1 MLLYFTG
8 MRVNEVKQL
17 KVKDINTIFEKEKL
31 IIVTHKTRKERK
43 LFFSKEAIKQIK
55 KHFLFNDNSRDE
67 DFIITTKGN
76 TLKTPSSSTFIAK
89 VNSFIQ
95 EALGHRYSF

>member
-1 MLLYFTG
+1 

-17 KVKDINTIFEKEKL
+17 KVKDINTIFEKEEL

-55 KHFLFNDNSRDE
+55 KYFVFNDDSKDG

-76 TLKTPSSSTFIAK
+76 PLKTPNSSTFIAK

-95 EALGHRYSF
+95 

>member
-1 MLLYFTG
+1 MEKKNLTTNTKNNLKRTFILLYFTG
-8 MRVNEVKQL
+8 MRINEVKQL
-17 KVKDINTIFEKEKL
+17 KVKDINTIFEKEEL

-55 KHFLFNDNSRDE
+55 KHFVFNDDSKDE

-76 TLKTPSSSTFIAK
+76 LSKTPSS
-89 VNSFIQ
+89 
-95 EALGHRYSF
+95 

>member
-1 MLLYFTG
+1 

-17 KVKDINTIFEKEKL
+17 KIKDINTIYEKEEL

-55 KHFLFNDNSRDE
+55 KHFVFNDNSKDE
-67 DFIITTKGN
+67 DFIIIRFISLLFYFITPKGLRN
-76 TLKTPSSSTFIAK
+76 FVVFTF
-89 VNSFIQ
+89 
-95 EALGHRYSF
+95 